1 MAKCKKITEDYIMQ
15 FNHTSKCIN
24 VTITLY
30 THEIKMLLDIFDRAD
45 LFKDSS
51 MDEEEK
57 RFMNDIIEKIYE
69 VYPDNK
75 QPEDEE

>member
-1 MAKCKKITEDYIMQ
+1 MR

-30 THEIKMLLDIFDRAD
+30 TNEIKMLLDIFDRAD
-45 LFKDSS
+45 LYKSSS

-57 RFMNDIIEKIYE
+57 KFMNELIDKIYE

-75 QPEDEE
+75 QPEDEEY

>member
-1 MAKCKKITEDYIMQ
+1 MQ
-15 FNHTSKCIN
+15 FKHTSKCIN

-45 LFKDSS
+45 LFKNSS

-69 VYPDNK
+69 VYPSNK

>member
-1 MAKCKKITEDYIMQ
+1 MAKEDYIMR

-30 THEIKMLLDIFDRAD
+30 TNEIKMLLNIFDIAD
-45 LFKDSS
+45 LSKDHSL
-51 MDEEEK
+51 DEEEK
-57 RFMNDIIEKIYE
+57 KFMKELIEKIDE